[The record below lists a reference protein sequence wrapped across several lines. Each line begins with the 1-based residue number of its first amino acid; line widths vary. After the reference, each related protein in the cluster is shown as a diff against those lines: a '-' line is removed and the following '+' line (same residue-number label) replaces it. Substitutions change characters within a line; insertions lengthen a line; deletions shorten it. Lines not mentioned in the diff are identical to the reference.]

1 MTGVQTCAL
10 PIYNSHLVF
19 KHYDGVRCN
28 DFAAFF
34 VAVTGNPLQIYLNS
48 IEDETHGNL
57 HFTFGGVGGNAAME
71 AVNSLIDNYGFT
83 YSNIGSLAAS
93 AQGFFKSNFLLK
105 SLLFNNDHPVNCT
118 ANPWQNYMLR
128 STAEPGQIGGPSC
141 DFADKYYKND
151 TTLMELVEY
160 FFFSDLD
167 QNDRV
172 KTRLANLEF
181 TERAKAMKV
190 VANMFP
196 YDGDLAGAGA
206 GKNKI
211 R

>member
-1 MTGVQTCAL
+1 MGDVSLMGEYGQV
-10 PIYNSHLVF
+10 VF
-19 KHYDGVRCN
+19 KQHDGVGCK

-34 VAVTGNPLQIYLNS
+34 GAVKGNPLQIFLNS

-57 HFTFGGVGGNAAME
+57 HFTFGGVGGNAAIE
-71 AVNSLIDNYGFT
+71 AVNSLIEDYGFT
-83 YSNIGSLAAS
+83 YSNIGSLAVS
-93 AQGFFKSNFLLK
+93 AQAFYKKYLALSK
-105 SLLFNNDHPVNCT
+105 DDPVNCT
-118 ANPWQNYMLR
+118 ANPWQNYTLR

-141 DFADKYYKND
+141 DFADKYYQND
-151 TTLMELVEY
+151 TTLTELVEY